1 MPVNS
6 GSIPKWSSRLR
17 IHHRQYWLPPGNK
30 LVFKS
35 SPYLCIIQLT
45 QVAAVVLVVGVV
57 SVEVE
62 SVVGIAEEVVAEAS
76 VVDSVGEASVV
87 ETVEETV
94 EEDSVVDSVVVASV
108 VDSEVVEET
117 VVEASVEDSVI
128 EASLVD

>member
-1 MPVNS
+1 M
-6 GSIPKWSSRLR
+6 
-17 IHHRQYWLPPGNK
+17 
-30 LVFKS
+30 LVFDWIDASELRVHSEVELPS
-35 SPYLCIIQLT
+35 SNPPSTVLVAT